1 MYLPKGPCLRS
12 LQSYPFQHIQK
23 KILEIKK
30 EQNKNRQK
38 NKTEHVRQILS
49 FMFVLLMK
57 YYFFSDELSH
67 RKHKTL
73 YKKYTNKNYTKSLKS
88 EQTRQN

>member
-38 NKTEHVRQILS
+38 KQDRACETNIVIYVCVTDEIL
-49 FMFVLLMK
+49 
-57 YYFFSDELSH
+57 FFSDELSH

>member
-57 YYFFSDELSH
+57 YYFFQMNCHTENIQLCI
-67 RKHKTL
+67 KNTQTKT
-73 YKKYTNKNYTKSLKS
+73 TQSP
-88 EQTRQN
+88 